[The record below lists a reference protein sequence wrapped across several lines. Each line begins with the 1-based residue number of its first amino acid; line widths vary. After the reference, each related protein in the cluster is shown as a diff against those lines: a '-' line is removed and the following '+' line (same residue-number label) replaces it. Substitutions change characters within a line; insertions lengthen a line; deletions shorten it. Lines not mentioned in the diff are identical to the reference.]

1 MASLTAP
8 GRSGVPHR
16 TGRLGNL
23 RAALTRHDTR
33 WGLFFLSPWLVGF
46 LVFTAGPMLFSLWA
60 SFTNLGLSPKYKMV
74 GTANYEHLVSDPQAW
89 LALQNTVIYTL
100 LSVPLHLVFALA
112 LALLALNVGRMAGF
126 FRTVFY
132 LPSITPSVAT
142 GALFLLLLAGNG
154 LINRALGFVGIDGP
168 NWLTDPDW
176 VKPGI
181 VMMSLWTLGSTVVIY
196 FAALKN
202 VPLELYEAARID
214 GANGWQSFRNIT
226 LPFISGAI
234 FFTVIVNTIAALQ
247 VFDAVFAMF
256 FGSRSGPVQ
265 NSALFYTI
273 YLFQKAFRDLD
284 FGYASAMA
292 WILFLIILVITLIQ
306 VRVSRRFVF
315 YAGDEK

>member
-1 MASLTAP
+1 MTAATAAAP
-8 GRSGVPHR
+8 GR
-16 TGRLGNL
+16 GR
-23 RAALTRHDTR
+23 RRISEQTKWA
-33 WGLFFLSPWLVGF
+33 FIFLLPWIIGF
-46 LVFTAGPMLFSLWA
+46 VVFTAGPMLATLFL
-60 SFTNLGLSPKYKMV
+60 SFTKYNV
-74 GTANYEHLVSDPQAW
+74 IRPPSLIGIENYEHLLTDRRIP
-89 LALQNTVIYTL
+89 LALGNTAFYALIHVPGVIL
-100 LSVPLHLVFALA
+100 ISL
-112 LALLALNVGRMAGF
+112 LLAMMMLRVGKLSGF

-142 GALFLLLLAGNG
+142 GALFLLLLAGSG
-154 LINRALGFVGIDGP
+154 LVNTALGFVGIDGP

-214 GANGWQSFRNIT
+214 GANAWHSFRNIT

-247 VFDAVFAMF
+247 VFDAVFAMY

-292 WILFLIILVITLIQ
+292 WLLFLIILVITLIQ
-306 VRVSRRFVF
+306 VRMSRRFVF